1 MQKLRAAFLNAKTI
15 AYSDSA
21 SGEYIK
27 KELMD
32 KLGIAEQMKAK
43 ARQIP
48 ATPVGEIVA
57 QGEAEFGCQQ
67 RSELMAVGGGIDII
81 GVLPD
86 EVQLVTPFSAAVV
99 ANSKVPAQAKAL
111 VDFLASPKNAKTIRA
126 TGLEP
131 MHAE

>member
-1 MQKLRAAFLNAKTI
+1 V
-15 AYSDSA
+15 
-21 SGEYIK
+21 
-27 KELMD
+27 D

-48 ATPVGEIVA
+48 ATHVGEIVA
-57 QGEAEFGCQQ
+57 QGEAELGCQQ
-67 RSELMAVGGGIDII
+67 RSELMAVGAGIDII
-81 GVLPD
+81 GLLPD

>member
-57 QGEAEFGCQQ
+57 QGEAELGCQQ
-67 RSELMAVGGGIDII
+67 RSELMAVGAGIDII
-81 GVLPD
+81 GLLPD